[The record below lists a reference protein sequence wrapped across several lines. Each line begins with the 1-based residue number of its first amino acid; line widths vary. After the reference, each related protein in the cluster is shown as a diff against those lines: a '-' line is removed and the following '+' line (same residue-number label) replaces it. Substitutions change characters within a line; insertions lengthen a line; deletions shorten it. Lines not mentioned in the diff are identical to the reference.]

1 MSKKYEACFIVPF
14 GTVAIVSGNHQARID
29 LFAEELLVA
38 IEPVTQ
44 PLTAKLYR
52 QLMSYFA
59 LPSFKCDFPLLLGT
73 PFQLRVWRAIYDI
86 PFGETRTYGQL
97 ATLLGSGARA
107 VANACGANPL
117 PIIIPC
123 HRVVAKSG
131 IGGFMQGKKNGLL
144 VKHWLLRYEGV
155 DLGVDYA

>member
-1 MSKKYEACFIVPF
+1 MSKKYEAFFIVPF
-14 GTVAIVSGNHQARID
+14 GTVAIVSGNHQTRID

-38 IEPVTQ
+38 IEPVTEA
-44 PLTAKLYR
+44 LTSKLYM

-59 LPSFKCDFPLLLGT
+59 LPSFKCDFPTLMGT
-73 PFQLRVWRAIYDI
+73 QFQLRVWQAIHAI

-97 ATLLGSGARA
+97 AALLGSGPRA

-131 IGGFMQGKKNGLL
+131 IGGFMQGKKNGVL
-144 VKHWLLRYEGV
+144 VKRWLLQHEGV
-155 DLGVDYA
+155 DLGAAHA